1 MSRTSLYL
9 FVLVFTC
16 IQGKALAQSM
26 TRSTGLLNRI
36 VQLGQREYGSGISFY
51 DVNQDGLDDI
61 TIPRTNNEV
70 LLFLS
75 DGEEFHDVELMHVKG
90 EAKMPCWAD
99 YDNDGDPDLFITSW
113 QDSCK
118 LYRNDGDLNFV
129 DVSYEVGLDVCQ
141 GLESYGATWG
151 DYDNDGWLDLFI
163 ANYDAG
169 TVNGNWLFKNN
180 QGQSFTDVST
190 QMGVGIGCDYSFIGT
205 FIDIDFDGDLDLHVA
220 NDRFPIDAHF
230 VNEGDY
236 FFNNAAGSGLDIY
249 SNSMSSSFA
258 DFDKDG
264 DFDFYVTN
272 TADLGN
278 DLWQRNDDGTYT
290 NIAQEKNME
299 MFRFSWGALW
309 IDIDNDSWE
318 DLYVNNQAA
327 VGDVP
332 PFFLNQSGDFVH
344 QDVTNEGYRIWG
356 YAAGKGDFNDDGF
369 YDFVVNGH
377 NGYKCEFFKNNGG
390 ENHWLKFDLEGTASN
405 RDGIGTLIE
414 YWIDGVK
421 NIRFTRAGDGFLT
434 QDSQWQ
440 ILGLGDNAQVDTLA
454 LHWPSGMV
462 ETFYNIP
469 SNQNLHFIEGQTAS
483 LSLIDGQGE
492 PFVFNQYIM
501 CEGDVFTLEAS
512 PFDSYLW
519 STGETSAA
527 INITQEGT
535 YQVTAYNEFGVPYT
549 SQQVTVSFVPEPNLT
564 YNTVSP
570 VCIGESNGEI
580 LWQNVPEGWVN
591 SWSDPASPEWEINN
605 LSAGLFSGILTN
617 VEWGCTAYVE
627 AWLYEPMALNAGINA
642 IHPSCFELDNGF
654 IEVESSWGGTG
665 QHTYVLWI
673 DNTPFEPNENFA
685 WENLYAGNYFI
696 QIRDENACS
705 TMMAVSLSDPEPLV
719 AISNLGENNEVTFE
733 VTGGTPPYIFI
744 DSSVGEQVVPPVN
757 AVPGV
762 HTWWVFDA
770 NDCVAEVE
778 ATIPTSIMETSQV
791 FDFYCNKNEVHF
803 SGQVPLQ
810 FSIYNVAGQLIKS
823 ERIQSSSVTV
833 HLAAGSYIGVCT
845 YPNGQTLVKKI
856 ILP

>member
-1 MSRTSLYL
+1 MSRFNKILSLL
-9 FVLVFTC
+9 IL
-16 IQGKALAQSM
+16 ISLPQWIEAQSM
-26 TRSTGLLNRI
+26 TRATGLLNRI
-36 VQLGQREYGSGISFY
+36 VQLGAREYGSGISFY

-61 TIPRTNNEV
+61 TIPRTDNEV

-75 DGEEFHDVELMHVKG
+75 DGDDFHDEELMYVKG

-118 LYRNDGDLNFV
+118 LYRNEGNLNFV
-129 DVSYEVGLDVCQ
+129 DVSYEVGLDVCF

-169 TVNGNWLFKNN
+169 TINGNWLFKNN
-180 QGQSFTDVST
+180 QGQSFTNVST
-190 QMGVGIGCDYSFIGT
+190 QMGVGVGCDYSFIGT
-205 FIDIDFDGDLDLHVA
+205 FIDMDFDGDLDLHVA
-220 NDRFPIDAHF
+220 NDRFPIDGHF
-230 VNEGDY
+230 INEGEY
-236 FFNNAAGSGLDIY
+236 FFNNAAGSGLDVY

-290 NIAQEKNME
+290 NVAQEKNLE
-299 MFRFSWGALW
+299 MYRFSWGALW

-318 DLYVNNQAA
+318 DLYVNNQAL

-344 QDVTNEGYRIWG
+344 QDITNEGYRIWG

-369 YDFVVNGH
+369 YDIIVNGH
-377 NGYKCEFFKNNGG
+377 NGYKCEFFINNGS

-405 RDGIGTLIE
+405 RDGVGTLIE
-414 YWIDGVK
+414 YWIDGER

-440 ILGLGDNAQVDTLA
+440 ILGLGDNTQVDSLA

-483 LSLIDGQGE
+483 LTLVDEMGE
-492 PFVFNQYIM
+492 LFISNHHTM
-501 CEGDVFTLEAS
+501 CEGEVFAVHAS
-512 PFDSYLW
+512 PFDSYAW
-519 STGETSAA
+519 SNGETSST
-527 INITQEGT
+527 IYITQEGT
-535 YQVTAYNEFGVPYT
+535 YQLIAYNEFGVPYP
-549 SQQVTVSFVPEPNLT
+549 SQQFTVSFVPEPNLT
-564 YNTVSP
+564 YSTIAP
-570 VCIGESNGEI
+570 ACIGEPNGEVI
-580 LWQNVPEGWVN
+580 WQNVPEGWVN
-591 SWSDPASPEWEINN
+591 SWSDPAMPEWEVDN

-617 VEWGCTAYVE
+617 VEWGCAAYVE
-627 AWLYEPMALNAGINA
+627 AWLFDPLEMNAGIGVMNPTC
-642 IHPSCFELDNGF
+642 HELDNGY

-665 QHTYVLWI
+665 QHIYTLWI
-673 DNTPFEPNENFA
+673 DNTPLEANENFA
-685 WENLYAGNYFI
+685 WENLYAGNYTV
-696 QIRDENACS
+696 QIRDENSCS
-705 TMMAVSLSDPEPLV
+705 TLIDLVLTEPEP
-719 AISNLGENNEVTFE
+719 ISATSSLGENNQVEFE
-733 VTGGTPPYIFI
+733 VSGGTPPYIFV

-757 AVPGV
+757 AVPGL
-762 HTWWVFDA
+762 HTWWVYDA
-770 NDCVAEVE
+770 NNCEAEVE
-778 ATIPTSIMETSQV
+778 AFVPTAILESTKS
-791 FDFYCNKNEVHF
+791 FDFYIAQNELYF
-803 SGQVPLQ
+803 TGQAPAEI
-810 FSIYNVAGQLIKS
+810 SIYNLAGQLIKS
-823 ERIQSSSVTV
+823 ERITSSTIQLQ
-833 HLAAGSYIGVCT
+833 LAAGCYIGIAT
-845 YPNGQTLVKKI
+845 YQNGESLVKKI